1 MSTAL
6 VVEDC
11 LTDRQTLV
19 LYLKKLGF
27 NVLTAESGAEA
38 RAKLQDSKPDIILL
52 DIVLPDRSGFE
63 LCREFKSDPEMNKIP
78 IIFCSSKGT
87 ELDKF
92 WGLRQGASAY
102 LVKPLVPEELID
114 IIEQLTK
121 SKNEQKEI
129 DDV

>member
-11 LTDRQTLV
+11 LTERKTLV
-19 LYLKKLGF
+19 LYLERLGF
-27 NVLTAESGAEA
+27 NVLTAESAAEA
-38 RAKLQDSKPDIILL
+38 RAKLDDSKPDIILL
-52 DIVLPDRSGFE
+52 DVVLPDSSGFE
-63 LCREFKSDPEMNKIP
+63 LCREVKSDPRMNDIP

-114 IIEQLTK
+114 IINQLTK
-121 SKNEQKEI
+121 NQQEKET
-129 DDV
+129 DNV

>member
-11 LTDRQTLV
+11 LTERKTLV
-19 LYLKKLGF
+19 LYLEKLGF
-27 NVLTAESGAEA
+27 NVLTAESAAEA
-38 RAKLQDSKPDIILL
+38 RAKLSDSKPDIILL
-52 DIVLPDRSGFE
+52 DVVLPDRSGFE
-63 LCREFKSDPEMNKIP
+63 LCREFKSDPRMNDIP

-102 LVKPLVPEELID
+102 LVKPLVPEELVD
-114 IIEQLTK
+114 IINQLTK
-121 SKNEQKEI
+121 NQQEKET
-129 DDV
+129 DNV